1 MMFSI
6 LYASD
11 IHGSDCVFRK
21 LLVLGKATAVDLII
35 VGGDLMGKRL
45 VPIVELNDGR
55 FRIEGSY
62 VGLADVQAFQAK
74 CRKIGEYSKVVKRS
88 EYPYLQNRANYQA
101 ALLDMAKIRLKE
113 WVNQAEEAFPEG
125 TTPILMILGNDDPE
139 ELADILNRSRTIIN
153 PDNRV
158 IEIGGFEFVNLGQSN
173 PTPFKTYRE
182 LPEDE
187 LQGILEQMFS
197 RVVNLSKCIL
207 NSHVPPFG
215 TLLDRAFSM
224 YSSSLSLDR
233 HVGSKAV
240 RKAISR
246 YQPLVGLHGH
256 VHESPGVDYIG
267 RTTLFNP
274 GSKYESG
281 QLRAVKVTLEGDKV
295 HSYQFF
301 EE

>member
-1 MMFSI
+1 MFSI

-11 IHGSDCVFRK
+11 IHGSDHVFRK
-21 LLVLGKATAVDLII
+21 LLALGKTTAVDVI
-35 VGGDLMGKRL
+35 VIGGDLMGKRL
-45 VPIVELNDGR
+45 VPIVELKDGR
-55 FRIEGSY
+55 FRIEGSI
-62 VGLADVQAFQAK
+62 VGLSDVRAFQEK

-88 EYPYLQNRANYQA
+88 EYPYLQNRANYEA
-101 ALLDMAKIRLKE
+101 ALLDMAKIRLNE
-113 WVNQAEEAFPEG
+113 WVNQAEEAFPGG
-125 TTPILMILGNDDPE
+125 TTPILMMLGNDDPE

-158 IEIGGFEFVNLGQSN
+158 IEIGGYEFVSLGQSN

-187 LQGILEQMFS
+187 LQGLLEQMFS
-197 RVVNLSKCIL
+197 RVVSLSKCIL

-215 TLLDRAFSM
+215 TLLDEAFSM
-224 YSSSLSLDR
+224 YTSSWSLDRR

-281 QLRAVKVTLEGDKV
+281 QLRAVRVTLEGDKV

-301 EE
+301 DE

>member
-1 MMFSI
+1 
-6 LYASD
+6 
-11 IHGSDCVFRK
+11 
-21 LLVLGKATAVDLII
+21 
-35 VGGDLMGKRL
+35 
-45 VPIVELNDGR
+45 
-55 FRIEGSY
+55 
-62 VGLADVQAFQAK
+62 
-74 CRKIGEYSKVVKRS
+74 
-88 EYPYLQNRANYQA
+88 
-101 ALLDMAKIRLKE
+101 
-113 WVNQAEEAFPEG
+113 
-125 TTPILMILGNDDPE
+125 
-139 ELADILNRSRTIIN
+139 
-153 PDNRV
+153 
-158 IEIGGFEFVNLGQSN
+158 
-173 PTPFKTYRE
+173 
-182 LPEDE
+182 
-187 LQGILEQMFS
+187 MFS

-224 YSSSLSLDR
+224 YSSSFSLDR

-281 QLRAVKVTLEGDKV
+281 QLGAVRVTLEGDKV

-301 EE
+301 DE